1 VAVRRHARFDHKNV
15 VRLTALVWICVVLPA
30 STTLAATPAPDT
42 ILFNGKI
49 FTAEGQQFVQAL
61 ALTAAYAEFAEKE
74 KGSLAPGKL
83 ADLAVLSQDI
93 FTVPSD
99 DLPRTVSVMT
109 MVGGK
114 MIYDA
119 HLLSYV
125 GESHADIQSQ

>member
-61 ALTAAYAEFAEKE
+61 ALTAEA
-74 KGSLAPGKL
+74 G
-83 ADLAVLSQDI
+83 
-93 FTVPSD
+93 
-99 DLPRTVSVMT
+99 
-109 MVGGK
+109 
-114 MIYDA
+114 
-119 HLLSYV
+119 
-125 GESHADIQSQ
+125 